1 MHKIWF
7 SLSFFQNQVLVYMFY
22 KYSTYDATNLFDKF
36 LRVIMKIKDKTRV
49 AEFICPGRPLYK
61 AWLSWS
67 LWVGSGLWVIYSFK
81 WTKRFYHYKE
91 LNYFAK
97 WYMYS
102 IKTALIREWLFK
114 LQSWCKMNCVQ
125 WSSICP
131 FSLAMHDLL
140 QQCTHLWDNIKP
152 HLKSKGM

>member
-1 MHKIWF
+1 
-7 SLSFFQNQVLVYMFY
+7 
-22 KYSTYDATNLFDKF
+22 
-36 LRVIMKIKDKTRV
+36 MKIKDKTRV

-152 HLKSKGM
+152 HLKSKGMLMLTTFPFPGTKLRYSEKITIQTVREFSFKSSFSKTFN